1 MSTNFYPIVCR
12 AAPSKKRVY
21 KPEQVITLVSSVP
34 TNTDYEQNKE
44 IWTAQQIV
52 AALFKNALGAIVG
65 NLINIFLAFYLLIQV
80 FPLQPLLSWF
90 LFGQC
95 LNFLRVLLLKAYS
108 SGSGRLSSKQW
119 LRMHHV
125 LTGISGLHFGVLAM
139 LFFHPDL
146 PLYQA
151 FIVML
156 VGGSAAAAVGTHGID
171 LTSYRLFLFLSA
183 IPLIGRLMYEGTEVY
198 QAVSIMLILLVVVM
212 HRTARQTEVAMVSN
226 IEMSFSL
233 RYRATHD
240 TLVSLLNRDEFQN
253 LYDEKQ
259 SQQNDEHI
267 NTLMFIDLDN
277 FKQLNDILGH
287 HAGDD
292 ALRKVGD
299 IIRAS
304 IRKTDI
310 AARFGGDEFMIC
322 LHTDQIDDAVIIGDK
337 ILSAIRD
344 FGTGLIPG
352 GSPLGASVGIGYTTN
367 PDLSYTDL
375 LKVADQACYRAKRE
389 GKGKVCI
396 QDAP

>member
-1 MSTNFYPIVCR
+1 MST
-12 AAPSKKRVY
+12 
-21 KPEQVITLVSSVP
+21 VSI
-34 TNTDYEQNKE
+34 NTDYEKKKE
-44 IWTAQQIV
+44 EWSEQQVV

-90 LFGQC
+90 IFGQC
-95 LNFLRVLLLKAYS
+95 LNFFRVALLKGYS
-108 SGSGRLSSKQW
+108 SNAARLSSKQW
-119 LRMHHV
+119 LRAHHV
-125 LTGISGLHFGVLAM
+125 LTAVSGIHFGILAT

-146 PLYQA
+146 PMYQA
-151 FIVML
+151 FIIML
-156 VGGSAAAAVGTHGID
+156 VGGSGAAAVGTHGID
-171 LTSYRLFLFLSA
+171 LTSYRLFLFLST
-183 IPLIGRLMYEGTEVY
+183 IPLIVRLMYDGTEVHH
-198 QAVSIMLILLVVVM
+198 AVGIMLTLLIVVM
-212 HRTARQTEVAMVSN
+212 HRTARQTEAAMVSN
-226 IEMSFSL
+226 IEMSYSL

-259 SQQNDEHI
+259 GQLAEDNI

-277 FKQLNDILGH
+277 FKQLNDLLGH

-292 ALRKVGD
+292 ALRNVGD
-299 IIRAS
+299 IIRAN

-322 LHTDQIDDAVIIGDK
+322 LHADHLDDAVVIGNK
-337 ILSAIRD
+337 ILNAVSEFGDGLVGDNPALSASI
-344 FGTGLIPG
+344 
-352 GSPLGASVGIGYTTN
+352 GIGYTRN
-367 PDLSYTDL
+367 QELSYASL

-396 QDAP
+396 QEAL